1 MYVCVCASSYASCII
16 HFTVSMY
23 CTYVTVGEPPFFLGT
38 CAYFAIKVSSD
49 HLVVSL
55 SDHPRR
61 IELSY
66 ISSLYNNN

>member
-1 MYVCVCASSYASCII
+1 MYASSYASCIS
-16 HFTVSMY
+16 HPTVSMC

-49 HLVVSL
+49 HLVVAL

-61 IELSY
+61 IDLTY
-66 ISSLYNNN
+66 IPSLYNNN

>member
-1 MYVCVCASSYASCII
+1 
-16 HFTVSMY
+16 MY

-49 HLVVSL
+49 HLVVALSDHLVVAL

-61 IELSY
+61 IELTY
-66 ISSLYNNN
+66 IPSLYNNN